1 LYSRGTLSKKSD
13 MSTEIYY
20 YSGTG
25 NSLYVAR
32 ELQRRIPES
41 NLIPIVSLLCNDRV
55 KTGTDTIGFVFPN
68 FCLTIPIPMH
78 EFLKKVELTSA
89 QYLFAI
95 CTRGGS
101 QSEAFD
107 YTNILLNRLGK
118 RLHAQLDINMP
129 WNYPFGKLNL
139 VGTNTKERI
148 QNLEAEMHNKLDIFS
163 QYILA
168 KEAYVEEK
176 TNTDFKIF
184 RWQKVLFSLIPKSFN
199 YESHRYMYQNLL
211 RFYIDSNCNGCGVC
225 EKICLSHKIE
235 IVDKKPMWKEAV
247 KCYACFACINF
258 CSQQAIQI
266 KSRIPLVQSC
276 TDINGRYHHKLITY
290 QDIAKQR

>member
-1 LYSRGTLSKKSD
+1 

-41 NLIPIVSLLCNDRV
+41 NLIPIVRLLCNDTV
-55 KTGTDTIGFVFPN
+55 KTGADTVGFVFPN

-101 QSEAFD
+101 QTEAFD
-107 YTNILLNRLGK
+107 YANIMLNRQGK

-139 VGTNTKERI
+139 VGTSNGEHI
-148 QNLEAEMHNKLDIFS
+148 QHLEAEMQNKLDVFS

-176 TNTDFKIF
+176 ADASYEIP

-199 YESHRYMYQNLL
+199 YESHRYMYQKLL
-211 RFYIDSNCNGCGVC
+211 RFYSDSNCNGCGVC
-225 EKICLSHKIE
+225 ERVCLSHKIE
-235 IVDKKPMWKEAV
+235 LVGKKPVWKEEV

-258 CSQQAIQI
+258 CSRRAIQI
-266 KSRIPLVQSC
+266 ESRIPFVQSC
-276 TDINGRYHHKLITY
+276 TDINGRYHHKSVTY
-290 QDIAKQR
+290 KDIAEQR